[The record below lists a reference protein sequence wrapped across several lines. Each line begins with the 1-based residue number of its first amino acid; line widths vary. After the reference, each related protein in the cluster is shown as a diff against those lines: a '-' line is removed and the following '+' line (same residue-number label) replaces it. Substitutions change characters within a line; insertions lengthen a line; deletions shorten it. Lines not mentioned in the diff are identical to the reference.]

1 MVKWITYG
9 DESLLSEYRC
19 ELFNKRGIFTALRCF
34 SVSEGTWWSHARYPE
49 RETPKNFNI
58 PETET
63 RRPAFWAASVFSVT
77 SR

>member
-1 MVKWITYG
+1 M
-9 DESLLSEYRC
+9 EER
-19 ELFNKRGIFTALRCF
+19 RF

-63 RRPAFWAASVFSVT
+63 GSIPKFV
-77 SR
+77 

>member
-1 MVKWITYG
+1 MKKISYI
-9 DESLLSEYRC
+9 
-19 ELFNKRGIFTALRCF
+19 FAFTASRRF

-63 RRPAFWAASVFSVT
+63 RRPAFLAASVFSVT